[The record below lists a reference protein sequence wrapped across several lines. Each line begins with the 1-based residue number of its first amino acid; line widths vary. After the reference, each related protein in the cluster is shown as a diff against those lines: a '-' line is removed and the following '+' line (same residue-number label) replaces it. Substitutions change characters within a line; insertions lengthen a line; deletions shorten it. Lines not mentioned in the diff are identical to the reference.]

1 MAHLQPSLGIWL
13 VAMEEWFGLWQT
25 HLCDGKSLTES
36 KIMIWLVV
44 KKHLEK
50 YEFVNG
56 KDYPIYEME
65 HKKCLKPPT
74 SIVGNMVSG

>member
-1 MAHLQPSLGIWL
+1 M
-13 VAMEEWFGLWQT
+13 
-25 HLCDGKSLTES
+25 GKSLTES

-56 KDYPIYEME
+56 KDDIPYMKWNI
-65 HKKCLKPPT
+65 KN
-74 SIVGNMVSG
+74 V